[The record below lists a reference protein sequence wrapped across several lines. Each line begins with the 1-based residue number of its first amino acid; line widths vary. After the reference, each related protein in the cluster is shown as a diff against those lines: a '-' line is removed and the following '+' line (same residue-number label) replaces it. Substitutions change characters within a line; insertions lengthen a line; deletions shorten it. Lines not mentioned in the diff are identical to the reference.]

1 MFDLGEFIKKTLK
14 GMIGS
19 YPDFQVR
26 EYAINWYAKGK
37 LTEEDLATVDGWIEE
52 HNAAKET
59 EEAQAE
65 EFQDIQSEE
74 SVDTQETETE

>member
-1 MFDLGEFIKKTLK
+1 MFNLGEFIKKTLK

-52 HNAAKET
+52 YNTAKKMEET
-59 EEAQAE
+59 EEIQDVQAE
-65 EFQDIQSEE
+65 EME
-74 SVDTQETETE
+74 DTQELETE